1 MRTRQFASLLRTCVT
16 PGSAGVLVLTSHF
29 GESLIWG
36 LAAGLHSSLIEE
48 PLEASEADGSFSAQL
63 TAGRKLKAQNRR
75 WCLKVA
81 ERFFCSAG
89 GQWQGLLPGHAAPRL
104 FEELKARGGSLRDL
118 HLHLHAPGSATV
130 SALVC
135 REACVSK
142 EPLTCVSK
150 ILPTA
155 GCQCWILPKRWKG
168 EKKNERRLMCM
179 CVRMLARDGSCSKPR
194 AWVLTPCV
202 KRH

>member
-1 MRTRQFASLLRTCVT
+1 MMSK
-16 PGSAGVLVLTSHF
+16 SS
-29 GESLIWG
+29 GESL
-36 LAAGLHSSLIEE
+36 LC
-48 PLEASEADGSFSAQL
+48 
-63 TAGRKLKAQNRR
+63 GRWTGA
-75 WCLKVA
+75 
-81 ERFFCSAG
+81 
-89 GQWQGLLPGHAAPRL
+89 GLLPGHAAPRL
-104 FEELKARGGSLRDL
+104 FEELKATGGLLRDL
-118 HLHLHAPGSATV
+118 HLYLHAPGSATV